1 METEKD
7 ILNKLMEMGLGAEE
21 IQKAYERYMWHLDK
35 IETLENTLVEVLKVI
50 TPMVNDW
57 TVCPS
62 CNRSWNNHEHDCEL
76 NLAVKKA
83 RLVLPR

>member
-1 METEKD
+1 MEKD
-7 ILNKLMEMGLGAEE
+7 ILNKLMRMGLSAEE
-21 IQKAYERYMWHLDK
+21 IQKTYERYMSHLDK

-62 CNRSWNNHEHDCEL
+62 CNHSWHNHDHNCEL
-76 NLAVKKA
+76 NLVVKKA
-83 RLVLPR
+83 NSVLPK